1 MSADSHAVSP
11 PGTDILVRP
20 HPAGLQLDRVRSMSQ
35 SGGVGSPAPKD
46 GAGLPNPEG
55 GGADAARISTDCEL
69 DARVSLNHAGAL
81 VGTGVACGEARHPPS
96 SQAPT
101 DRTTGPVAAS
111 RVGLPRPD
119 PRATNRCGR
128 SAATWPACSD
138 PAGAPDVARGAA
150 LSFLA
155 WHANGLPIRDASGSP
170 SRISTRGL
178 GRARRC
184 DVSLELR
191 GATRA

>member
-111 RVGLPRPD
+111 RVGLPD
-119 PRATNRCGR
+119 P
-128 SAATWPACSD
+128 
-138 PAGAPDVARGAA
+138 
-150 LSFLA
+150 
-155 WHANGLPIRDASGSP
+155 
-170 SRISTRGL
+170 TRGRRTDAVGQQRHGQPAAIL
-178 GRARRC
+178 RVRRTWRA
-184 DVSLELR
+184 ELLFRSWR
-191 GATRA
+191 GTPTGCPFATPPGARPAFPRED